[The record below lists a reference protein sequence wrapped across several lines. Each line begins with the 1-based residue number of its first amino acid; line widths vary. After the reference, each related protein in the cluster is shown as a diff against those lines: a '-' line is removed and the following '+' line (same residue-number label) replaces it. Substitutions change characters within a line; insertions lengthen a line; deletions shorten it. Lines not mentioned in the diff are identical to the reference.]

1 MPTVKKG
8 FISSSYFN
16 TESLSPVVD
25 ETEPTIFFP
34 QVREKDLLL
43 TSRSFGFFQIID
55 GSLFFDMT
63 YDDYQMINPTSTS
76 SSSIVSGSNINLG
89 PKVEVI
95 GTATTKSKLIANG
108 SGSGSSYNDFKVEH
122 YESGEGSSLP
132 DIGYRTA
139 RKSGNTWTENEPV
152 FYYDYQINNGLMK
165 LNMDIPISSFF
176 QAPKGFFNL
185 IKNPGNFNENESIDV
200 FGYNIADWDKILNNT
215 GYFYK
220 TDSGTD
226 YTKAY
231 CDINCETRMNVE
243 NLGRLYMG
251 PFLWR
256 PDRLSIGSNTTHQE
270 DLQDAADNEVGWW
283 YYSGLDLRWYY
294 YGKNTMLTR
303 MIYLPKELFF
313 HGVKYVKGEILGIDP
328 LSSSTISLAK
338 SFVDV
343 KCASE
348 VTSLEKFDCNVDYTT
363 KYILVNILNRDSTD
377 VDGVLEDTINRDY
390 GLYSDDAY
398 VHLEIVANV

>member
-1 MPTVKKG
+1 MPTAKKG

-122 YESGEGSSLP
+122 YETGEGSSLP

-215 GYFYK
+215 E
-220 TDSGTD
+220 
-226 YTKAY
+226 
-231 CDINCETRMNVE
+231 I
-243 NLGRLYMG
+243 GRA
-251 PFLWR
+251 
-256 PDRLSIGSNTTHQE
+256 H
-270 DLQDAADNEVGWW
+270 V
-283 YYSGLDLRWYY
+283 
-294 YGKNTMLTR
+294 
-303 MIYLPKELFF
+303 
-313 HGVKYVKGEILGIDP
+313 
-328 LSSSTISLAK
+328 
-338 SFVDV
+338 
-343 KCASE
+343 
-348 VTSLEKFDCNVDYTT
+348 
-363 KYILVNILNRDSTD
+363 
-377 VDGVLEDTINRDY
+377 
-390 GLYSDDAY
+390 
-398 VHLEIVANV
+398 